1 MLDVQHDRENIIDE
15 ATVDTGDW
23 FIFPV
28 SLRILKSTVIMRL
41 QEPEK

>member
-1 MLDVQHDRENIIDE
+1 MSDVQHDRVNIIDE

-41 QEPEK
+41 QEPEE

>member
-1 MLDVQHDRENIIDE
+1 MLDSQHVRENIIDE

-28 SLRILKSTVIMRL
+28 SLRILKVSPKSNL
-41 QEPEK
+41 EE

>member
-41 QEPEK
+41 QEPEE